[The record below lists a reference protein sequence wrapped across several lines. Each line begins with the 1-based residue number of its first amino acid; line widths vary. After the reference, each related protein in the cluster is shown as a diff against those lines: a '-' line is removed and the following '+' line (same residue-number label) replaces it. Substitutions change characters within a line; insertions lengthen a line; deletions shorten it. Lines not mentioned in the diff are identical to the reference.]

1 MCFWSEKIKTGQNAL
16 SVIISTIVKRPQ
28 IFLLWSEFQKTV
40 FSSETS
46 CNNIDL
52 WFYFFVSG
60 FLLLPQSHVEWNECD
75 ELPPYDWRKDLC
87 QLMVLIGS
95 NDYSETC
102 CLLLRSRR
110 KKRSNYYG
118 AGWTSEHLSSS
129 SSPRLLFSCGGI
141 NSSCCL
147 FWKIEMERIF
157 VFQRWNDLFGHFIL
171 IFFEVCPRMTQIRLD
186 ILRVTSAL
194 DGFQNE
200 YENLLNVLFTNPLTT
215 FQR

>member
-1 MCFWSEKIKTGQNAL
+1 MIWTHCDVFLIWKNKNRTKCTFCHL
-16 SVIISTIVKRPQ
+16 ISNCQKAPNFPPMIRISKNS
-28 IFLLWSEFQKTV
+28 IFVRK
-40 FSSETS
+40 TS
-46 CNNIDL
+46 CNNIDM

-75 ELPPYDWRKDLC
+75 ELPPSDWRKDLC

-110 KKRSNYYG
+110 KKKVKLLRC
-118 AGWTSEHLSSS
+118 WMDLS
-129 SSPRLLFSCGGI
+129 SSPRLLFSCWGI

-147 FWKIEMERIF
+147 FWKIEMERILF

-171 IFFEVCPRMTQIRLD
+171 I
-186 ILRVTSAL
+186 
-194 DGFQNE
+194 
-200 YENLLNVLFTNPLTT
+200 LF
-215 FQR
+215 

>member
-1 MCFWSEKIKTGQNAL
+1 MCKCFWCFWSEKIKTGQNAL
-16 SVIISTIVKRPQ
+16 SVIISNCQKAPNFPPMIRISKNS
-28 IFLLWSEFQKTV
+28 IFVRK
-40 FSSETS
+40 TS
-46 CNNIDL
+46 CNNIDM

-75 ELPPYDWRKDLC
+75 ELPPSDWRKDLC

-118 AGWTSEHLSSS
+118 AGWTSEHSS
-129 SSPRLLFSCGGI
+129 SSPRLLFTCGGI

-147 FWKIEMERIF
+147 FWKIEMERILYF
-157 VFQRWNDLFGHFIL
+157 WDEMICLVTLFWYFLKSVQEWLKYDL
-171 IFFEVCPRMTQIRLD
+171 IFWGSPLHWMDFK
-186 ILRVTSAL
+186 
-194 DGFQNE
+194 
-200 YENLLNVLFTNPLTT
+200 TNMKIY
-215 FQR
+215 

>member
-75 ELPPYDWRKDLC
+75 ELPPSDWRKDLC

-110 KKRSNYYG
+110 KKG
-118 AGWTSEHLSSS
+118 QITTGCWMDLKAPLS

-147 FWKIEMERIF
+147 FWKIEMERILYF
-157 VFQRWNDLFGHFIL
+157 RDEMICLVTLFWYFLKSVQEWLKYDL
-171 IFFEVCPRMTQIRLD
+171 IFWGSPLHWMDFK
-186 ILRVTSAL
+186 
-194 DGFQNE
+194 
-200 YENLLNVLFTNPLTT
+200 TNMKIY
-215 FQR
+215 